1 MLRRPITMLCLAM
14 VICWVSAIAQTKT
27 EYSDKDKKKMAE
39 IAQRPEVKSRIDE
52 AWSAVKRRD
61 MVFAYNVNSSSRS
74 ADFAP
79 SSLEFRE
86 RYGQLYDNPILV
98 RYVNSLGQKLVPDNS
113 PNLYSVRLLLDP
125 VPRAEAL
132 STGTIYISTGL
143 VSLLDNEAQ
152 LSYIIGHEIAH
163 IEKQHHYNEIRNSIL
178 EEEFDKEKEVDAQR
192 KRSIFAGLATVA
204 GAGIGGAAGGMNGA
218 MIGALSGFAA
228 SSIVNHFA
236 FRNRFEPTEWS
247 TEFEN
252 EADESGLKYMLDRNY
267 DAREVPKLYAR
278 LDNMVARDSRI
289 GLGFMGKPERVK
301 ERTAKITGLLTSG
314 TYKTDMDA
322 KLKGAGLVGSSPEF
336 SLLMASLKRD
346 NGVVALEYDLY
357 AMAKDNLQDA
367 VKLRS
372 NDSRV
377 YYYLGQVTA
386 LTGRTADDKQQAI
399 TYFTKAIQYDADR
412 GAYPEPHLENALY
425 MISQNDP
432 AVQDQ
437 IKKELKTY
445 VALYQREHSGALP
458 RNMHIIYDY
467 FQLAGDNTWYVPP
480 AMVVSTKNVDAIY
493 VTPVES
499 APSMTANDVV
509 TRAVT
514 GSPAEVKPASLKPH

>member
-1 MLRRPITMLCLAM
+1 MSRRLITLSMMLFFLA
-14 VICWVSAIAQTKT
+14 SAPAQTKT
-27 EYSDKDKKKMAE
+27 EYSEKDKKKMAE
-39 IAQRPEVKSRIDE
+39 IAQRPEVKQKIDE
-52 AWSAVKRRD
+52 QWAAVRRRD
-61 MVFAYNVNSSSRS
+61 MVFAYTVNSSSRS
-74 ADFAP
+74 ADFVT

-163 IEKQHHYNEIRNSIL
+163 IERQHQYNTIRNSIL
-178 EEEFDKEKEVDAQR
+178 EEEFDKEKEADAAR
-192 KRSIFAGLATVA
+192 KRSLFSAMVTAA

-218 MIGALSGFAA
+218 MLGALSGVAA
-228 SSIVNHFA
+228 GSIVSHFA

-252 EADESGLKYMLDRNY
+252 EADEAGLKYMLERNY
-267 DAREVPKLYAR
+267 DAREVPRMYAR
-278 LDNMVARDSRI
+278 LDNLVGRDPRI
-289 GLGFMGKPERVK
+289 GLGFMGNPQRVK
-301 ERTAKITGLLTSG
+301 ERTAKITGLLTS
-314 TYKTDMDA
+314 TYKADVDA
-322 KLKGAGLVGSSPEF
+322 KLKSANLVGSSPEF

-346 NGVVALEYDLY
+346 NGVVSLEYDLY
-357 AMAKDNLQDA
+357 AMAKENLQDA

-377 YYYLGQVTA
+377 YYYLGQVMA

-399 TYFTKAIQYDADR
+399 TYFTKSIQYDADR

-432 AVQDQ
+432 AAQEQ

-467 FQLAGDNTWYVPP
+467 FQLAGDNQWYVPP

-493 VTPVES
+493 VTPVEN
-499 APSMTANDVV
+499 APSMSASDVV
-509 TRAVT
+509 TRAVSS
-514 GSPAEVKPASLKPH
+514 GPATVKQVDLKPNK